1 VDNFAKFCKIYG
13 IRARRRPRYRFAELG
28 RPGRTQAVI
37 SVLTQRCAD
46 GDSATNLLGARTMF
60 DTVRLVADAM
70 RDIEK
75 YDGGYLEQNNIRFNA
90 SFIVGGQIRG
100 EPIRL
105 FRIYAEAIS
114 SKPGSAGP
122 SSRPV
127 KPSTGSRF
135 STA

>member
-1 VDNFAKFCKIYG
+1 
-13 IRARRRPRYRFAELG
+13 
-28 RPGRTQAVI
+28 
-37 SVLTQRCAD
+37 
-46 GDSATNLLGARTMF
+46 
-60 DTVRLVADAM
+60 M

-75 YDGGYLEQNNIRFNA
+75 HDGGYLEQNNIRFNA

-114 SKPGSAGP
+114 SKPGSTRP